1 MRRLPYAVLILLC
14 SHLLAAQDIQISRE
28 NKTIAITAEE
38 SVTAD
43 AEVALLEIGYQN
55 YGSTKDLT
63 YQDNVRAANHVLDA
77 LLAAGVPKDNI
88 ETNDLRLGRVEPEQ
102 NWSPELKKERQF
114 SAKQSWKVTTSVD
127 AAQRLVDV
135 AIQAG
140 ANDIEALDWNVSDPM
155 KLQAQAGRAALAK
168 ARTIAEQMATGLGV
182 KIGPLVYAS
191 NRAPVPKLWRGLQ
204 MNAQTSTLSAVVE
217 KPPKL
222 KLFPEKVKSE
232 ATVYAIFAIE

>member
-1 MRRLPYAVLILLC
+1 MRRFLHAVLILVGA
-14 SHLLAAQDIQISRE
+14 HLLAAQDIQISRE
-28 NKTIAITAEE
+28 NKTIAITADE

-63 YQDNVRAANHVLDA
+63 YQDNVRASNHVLDA
-77 LLAAGVPKDNI
+77 LLAAGVPKENI

-102 NWSPELKKERQF
+102 TWTPELKKERQF

-127 AAQRLVDV
+127 AAQRLVDA

-140 ANDIEALDWNVSDPM
+140 ANDIEALDWNVSDPV

-191 NRAPVPKLWRGLQ
+191 NRAPVPKLWRALQ
-204 MNAQTSTLSAVVE
+204 MNAQTSTLSAAVE